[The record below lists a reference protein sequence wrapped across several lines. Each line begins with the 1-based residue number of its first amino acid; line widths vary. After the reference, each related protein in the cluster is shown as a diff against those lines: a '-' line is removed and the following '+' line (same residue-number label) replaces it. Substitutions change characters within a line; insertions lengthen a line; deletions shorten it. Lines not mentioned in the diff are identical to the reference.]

1 MGKEKSRGIAGEI
14 LSFLSYT
21 LGSCSWDYVPDYSLC
36 GAENLREWK
45 FHGKYVKRRR

>member
-14 LSFLSYT
+14 LSFLLYVVVV
-21 LGSCSWDYVPDYSLC
+21 SWDYVPDYSLC

-45 FHGKYVKRRR
+45 FHGKIR

>member
-1 MGKEKSRGIAGEI
+1 MGRREEQRHRRRNPEFSVIR
-14 LSFLSYT
+14 
-21 LGSCSWDYVPDYSLC
+21 GSCSWDYVPDYSLC